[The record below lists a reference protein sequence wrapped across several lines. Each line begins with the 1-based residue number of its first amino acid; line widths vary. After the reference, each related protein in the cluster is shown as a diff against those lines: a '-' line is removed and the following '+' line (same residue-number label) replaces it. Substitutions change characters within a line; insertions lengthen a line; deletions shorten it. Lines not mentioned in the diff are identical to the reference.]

1 MKPDRQLDVNL
12 SLAEWRT
19 AVCAI
24 RSIKQTAIPDK
35 TAKAAKAAP

>member
-1 MKPDRQLDVNL
+1 MKPDSQLEVKL

-19 AVCAI
+19 AEWTI

-35 TAKAAKAAP
+35 TAKAAKAAL